1 MSALG
6 RILRVLPCF
15 REPPH
20 FQRSG
25 DLRFWFS
32 CWVGGLLFQGR
43 SDSATRIN
51 EVGDDAFVDVEV
63 AFVFAQVS
71 KLMGFVED
79 PPDLGTETQGMG

>member
-1 MSALG
+1 MGAYYESYTVSASQ
-6 RILRVLPCF
+6 PQ
-15 REPPH
+15 

-25 DLRFWFS
+25 DLSFWFS
-32 CWVGGLLFQGR
+32 CWIGGLLFQGR